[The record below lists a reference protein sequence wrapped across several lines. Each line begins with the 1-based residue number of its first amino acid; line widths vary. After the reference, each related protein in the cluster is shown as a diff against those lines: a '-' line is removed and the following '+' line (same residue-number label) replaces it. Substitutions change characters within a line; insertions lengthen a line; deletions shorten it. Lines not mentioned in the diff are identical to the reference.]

1 MSEVALEFDGV
12 WKKFKKGEVFDS
24 LRDLIP
30 ALAKS
35 LFSRNNRGELQK
47 REFWAL
53 QDVSFQVKRGEAFGI
68 IGANGAGKSTILKLL
83 SKILRPNRGRITTHG
98 RLSALIEVGAGF
110 HPDLTGRE
118 NVYLN
123 GAILGMKRQEITQ
136 KFDEIVEFSG
146 IGDFI
151 DTPVKRYSS
160 GMYARLGFAVAAHV
174 DPDILL
180 VDEVLAVGDAAFQK
194 KCLGRMSEV
203 SRGGRTVVFVSHN
216 MGAVASLCTRALLL
230 RQGQLAMDGTADAVI
245 RQYLSSFMASA
256 EHAFEHNPERS
267 GNGWVRLTGA
277 RVLDDAGQPSTMLVA
292 GRGATL
298 EFLYE
303 NPRRVKQA
311 TVNITIYNHLGVGVT
326 NLDMALTNSTA
337 EELGICGKFACF
349 IPNFPLPLGQYRVA
363 VAVTA
368 NGQKT
373 DHLPNAL
380 VFDVAASEFYSTGRT
395 PGTQYAV
402 CMVKHEW
409 HHEATTPLASSP
421 SFDARHVK

>member
-30 ALAKS
+30 ALAKG

-53 QDVSFQVKRGEAFGI
+53 QDVSFQVPRGEAFGI

-160 GMYARLGFAVAAHV
+160 GMYARLGFSVAAHV
-174 DPDILL
+174 DPEILL
-180 VDEVLAVGDAAFQK
+180 VDEVLSVGDMQFQE
-194 KCLGRMSEV
+194 KCLERMLRIARE
-203 SRGGRTVVFVSHN
+203 GTTVIFVSHN
-216 MGAVASLCTRALLL
+216 LQAVQMLCARALLL
-230 RQGQLAMDGTADAVI
+230 RTGRIATLGPTRDLIIQYVQTIQGGGG
-245 RQYLSSFMASA
+245 ASV
-256 EHAFEHNPERS
+256 S
-267 GNGWVRLTGA
+267 GGPIGDVRLQNESGA
-277 RVLDDAGQPSTMLVA
+277 IADVFGPGDPALLKFTVEVPAPIEEYLLAFIIQRLSDGQCLCD
-292 GRGATL
+292 
-298 EFLYE
+298 
-303 NPRRVKQA
+303 
-311 TVNITIYNHLGVGVT
+311 YN
-326 NLDMALTNSTA
+326 
-337 EELGICGKFACF
+337 
-349 IPNFPLPLGQYRVA
+349 LPLGKVERLPEPVGRVGFTVQFA
-363 VAVTA
+363 VNLLRGAYGILLNLYHCPTSSFLVHRQNAGFFSVNETA
-368 NGQKT
+368 SYGGIA
-373 DHLPNAL
+373 HLSPTLESQGSVSPAPEGSSAR
-380 VFDVAASEFYSTGRT
+380 AADGGS
-395 PGTQYAV
+395 
-402 CMVKHEW
+402 
-409 HHEATTPLASSP
+409 
-421 SFDARHVK
+421 